1 MIQKKLSRLLQQIY
15 PQHDDAQ
22 LTRMVIETFWSTHQN
37 TISDRQLKQ
46 PKQSNNANWSEED
59 AVLITYGDSLLD
71 KKLKPLDVLKGF
83 LDEHLSSVIN
93 SVHILPFFPYTSD
106 DGFSVTDY
114 EKVNA
119 TLGSWKDIRHISKDF
134 TLMSDLILNHVS
146 SQGKWFNAYRQG
158 LEPHD
163 NFFFEASPEDD
174 LSATVRPRSSP
185 LLQQIDTSRGLRH
198 VWCTFSHDQIDLN
211 FKNPQV
217 LLEIIRIVRL
227 HVDMGVRIIR
237 LDAVA
242 YIWKETGTTSIH
254 LPQTHAIVKLLRVLA
269 DHADEDIILL
279 TETNVPKAENLS
291 YFGQGDEAH
300 MIYNFPL
307 PPLILHG
314 LLAGTAT
321 YLNRWQASMPPAPMG
336 CSYLNFSASHDGIGM
351 RPAEG
356 LLPPAEIE
364 NMIEAVTNHGGKVSM
379 RVLADGSESIY
390 ELNCTYFDA
399 LGHKGESTD
408 ENHIERF
415 LTSQTIVMSLEG
427 IPAFYIHS
435 LLATPN
441 DQQGVIDRDMNRA
454 INRHRW
460 DYPHLCDKLADTN
473 TNQSI
478 VLTALSKRLKLRAK
492 QAAFHPNATQFTLRL
507 DDRVFGIWRQSLDR
521 SQSIFALHNLSA
533 DTVNVLY
540 AELNL
545 IADEQWGDLLS
556 NEMLVNDQTVKN
568 QAAEGQAIEAQTAIV
583 LQPYQCAWITNQM
596 KRNQKPNE

>member
-1 MIQKKLSRLLQQIY
+1 MINEKLSRLLQQIY
-15 PQHDDAQ
+15 PQHDDAL
-22 LTRMVIETFWSTHQN
+22 LTQQVVNAFWPPSENVVSESQP
-37 TISDRQLKQ
+37 RQA
-46 PKQSNNANWSEED
+46 KQSSNANWSEED
-59 AVLITYGDSLLD
+59 SVLITYGDSLTD
-71 KKLKPLDVLKGF
+71 GDLKPLDVLQRF
-83 LDEHLSSVIN
+83 LHENMSTVIN

-114 EKVNA
+114 EQVNEQ
-119 TLGSWKDIRHISKDF
+119 LGSWEDVQHIAKEF
-134 TLMSDLILNHVS
+134 TLMSDLVLNHVS
-146 SQGKWFNAYRQG
+146 RQGKWFNAYREG
-158 LEPHD
+158 LEPYD
-163 NFFFEASPEDD
+163 DFFFEASPEDD

-185 LLQQIDTSRGLRH
+185 LLQEVETSRGSRH
-198 VWCTFSHDQIDLN
+198 VWCTFSDDQIDLN

-242 YIWKETGTTSIH
+242 YVWKEPGTTSIH

-269 DHADEDIILL
+269 DYADEDIILL

-336 CSYLNFSASHDGIGM
+336 CAYLNFSASHDGIGM

-356 LLPPAEIE
+356 LLPPEEIRL
-364 NMIEAVTNHGGKVSM
+364 MIDSVTGQGGKASM
-379 RVLADGSESIY
+379 RLLEDGSESIY

-399 LGHKGESTD
+399 LGAQRD
-408 ENHIERF
+408 EPDDSSHIERF

-441 DQQGVIDRDMNRA
+441 DQQAVIDRSMNRA

-460 DYPHLCDKLADTN
+460 DYSSLCKQLADN
-473 TNQSI
+473 NSNQAI
-478 VLTALSKRLKLRAK
+478 VLKALSMRLKVRAK

-533 DTVNVLY
+533 ETVSVLY
-540 AELNL
+540 TELNL

-556 NEMLVNDQTVKN
+556 NKMLADDQTEI
-568 QAAEGQAIEAQTAIV
+568 A
-583 LQPYQCAWITNQM
+583 LQPYQCAWITNKM
-596 KRNQKPNE
+596 

>member
-1 MIQKKLSRLLQQIY
+1 MIQEKLSRLLQQIY
-15 PQHDDAQ
+15 PQHDDAL
-22 LTRMVIETFWSTHQN
+22 LTEKVIEAFWPTSSPANQN
-37 TISDRQLKQ
+37 PAGEKQLKQ
-46 PKQSNNANWSEED
+46 AKQTSNANWSEAD
-59 AVLITYGDSLLD
+59 AILITYGDSLSD
-71 KKLKPLDVLKGF
+71 NKLKPLDVLKEF
-83 LDEHLSSVIN
+83 LDEHVRSAIN

-119 TLGSWKDIRHISKDF
+119 QLGSWEDIQRISNEY

-146 SQGKWFNAYRQG
+146 SQGTWFNAYREG
-158 LEPHD
+158 LEPYD
-163 NFFFEASPEDD
+163 DFFFEASPNDD

-185 LLQQIDTSRGLRH
+185 LLQEVETSRGSRH

-227 HVDMGVRIIR
+227 HVNMGVRIIR

-242 YIWKETGTTSIH
+242 YVWKETGTTSIH

-269 DHADEDIILL
+269 DYACEDIILL

-321 YLNRWQASMPPAPMG
+321 YLNHWQASMPPAPMG

-364 NMIEAVTNHGGKVSM
+364 SMVETVTKNGGKSSM
-379 RVLADGSESIY
+379 RVLGDGSESIY

-399 LGHKGESTD
+399 LGNPD
-408 ENHIERF
+408 EPNDTYHIERF

-427 IPAFYIHS
+427 MPAFYIHS

-441 DQQGVIDRDMNRA
+441 DQQGVVDRAMNRA

-460 DYPHLCDKLADTN
+460 DYSTLRKKLKDAN
-473 TNQSI
+473 TNQAI
-478 VLTALSKRLKLRAK
+478 VLKALSKRLKLRAR

-507 DDRVFGIWRQSLDR
+507 DNRVFGIWRQSHDR

-540 AELNL
+540 TELNL

-556 NEMLVNDQTVKN
+556 NEMLASSQQSEGQSIEDQTAFILK
-568 QAAEGQAIEAQTAIV
+568 
-583 LQPYQCAWITNQM
+583 PYQCAWVTNQM
-596 KRNQKPNE
+596 